1 MINDSLLLGGICA
14 LLMILGFWQGK
25 HDEFDL
31 RWLIVDTKTHRVS
44 LFKLGQLVA
53 LLTSTWA
60 LVYQTRHDHLTEWL
74 FTAYMIA
81 WAGANVANK
90 FVDRKPPEIK

>member
-60 LVYQTRHDHLTEWL
+60 VIYQTRHDRLTEWM
-74 FTAYMIA
+74 FTAFMVA

-90 FVDRKPPEIK
+90 FVDRKPPEPK